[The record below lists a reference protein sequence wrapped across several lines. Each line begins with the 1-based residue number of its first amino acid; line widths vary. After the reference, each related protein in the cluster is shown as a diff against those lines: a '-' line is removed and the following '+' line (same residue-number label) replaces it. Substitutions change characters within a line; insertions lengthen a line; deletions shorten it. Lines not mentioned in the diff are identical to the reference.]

1 MTASTAPV
9 EIVYPGLAC
18 PASVAAA
25 SGRVFSGGCLSIVF
39 DGHDPDLRHE
49 HRLVE
54 LAVAEA
60 TARGVALLGGS
71 SFGFNTSRIY
81 LTAAR
86 AECGEPFV
94 RVAAGTEHSV
104 EVESLADALVAAVR
118 ADTLAGQ
125 GRGPDSCLLA
135 PRPRGSSPYACAAQ
149 PNPKKNGAETWLKPS
164 WRSLR
169 AGASG
174 VSWI

>member
-1 MTASTAPV
+1 M
-9 EIVYPGLAC
+9 YPGLAC
-18 PASVAAA
+18 PASVGAA

-39 DGHDPDLRHE
+39 DTDDPELRRE

-60 TARGVALLGGS
+60 AARGVALLGGS

-118 ADTLAGQ
+118 ATLAGP
-125 GRGPDSCLLA
+125 GRGPDTCLLA
-135 PRPRGSSPYACAAQ
+135 PRLRGRHHMCSATKEP
-149 PNPKKNGAETWLKPS
+149 
-164 WRSLR
+164 
-169 AGASG
+169 
-174 VSWI
+174 